1 MLKSNQFVKV
11 KWNGQ
16 TKKYWESKGYLFTK
30 MGEEFNAL
38 VDDLQPKSAVR
49 VCVICDYCGC
59 EFTTPM
65 YAYQSSSACGKIA
78 CKECKGKKAAETNI
92 ERYGV
97 ANVMQVDSIH
107 KKMKASMLDIY
118 GVEHPSQS
126 AELHQ
131 KAMST
136 YDFERAVE
144 RRKQTCLEK
153 YGVDNASKISAV
165 VNKAKAT
172 CLERYGGESSQC
184 DDSVRRK
191 SWGSMLSH
199 GTAPTSKAE
208 REMVAVIKRVYGDC
222 ACYPQFVL
230 DRISMDC
237 LLVIGDVKI
246 DIEYDG
252 QFWHKDNAERDKRRD
267 FYCIRRGYKVLRF
280 FSKHHSPTEEQIKQG
295 VDYLVN
301 SEHKH
306 LRIDI

>member
-30 MGEEFNAL
+30 MGEEFDAL

-131 KAMST
+131 KAMDT
-136 YDFERAVE
+136 YD
-144 RRKQTCLEK
+144 C
-153 YGVDNASKISAV
+153 
-165 VNKAKAT
+165 
-172 CLERYGGESSQC
+172 
-184 DDSVRRK
+184 
-191 SWGSMLSH
+191 
-199 GTAPTSKAE
+199 
-208 REMVAVIKRVYGDC
+208 
-222 ACYPQFVL
+222 
-230 DRISMDC
+230 
-237 LLVIGDVKI
+237 
-246 DIEYDG
+246 
-252 QFWHKDNAERDKRRD
+252 
-267 FYCIRRGYKVLRF
+267 
-280 FSKHHSPTEEQIKQG
+280 
-295 VDYLVN
+295 
-301 SEHKH
+301 
-306 LRIDI
+306 

>member
-16 TKKYWESKGYLFTK
+16 TKKYWESKGYLYTK
-30 MGEEFNAL
+30 MGDEFDAL

-49 VCVICDYCGC
+49 VRVICDYCGC

-92 ERYGV
+92 DRYGV

-144 RRKQTCLEK
+144 RRKQICLEK
-153 YGVDNASKISAV
+153 YA
-165 VNKAKAT
+165 
-172 CLERYGGESSQC
+172 
-184 DDSVRRK
+184 
-191 SWGSMLSH
+191 LS
-199 GTAPTSKAE
+199 TP
-208 REMVAVIKRVYGDC
+208 Y
-222 ACYPQFVL
+222 
-230 DRISMDC
+230 
-237 LLVIGDVKI
+237 
-246 DIEYDG
+246 
-252 QFWHKDNAERDKRRD
+252 
-267 FYCIRRGYKVLRF
+267 
-280 FSKHHSPTEEQIKQG
+280 FSYFTNLS
-295 VDYLVN
+295 
-301 SEHKH
+301 
-306 LRIDI
+306 